1 MSTHLDHLKEWR
13 PGILKDKI
21 LDLGS
26 GRGSFLIDV
35 KKQGG
40 NAIGIE
46 TSQNY
51 IELSH
56 AGAKEAG
63 VEIEVKAAVGEHL
76 PFENDQF
83 DFINMAE
90 VIEHVE
96 NPATVLAETYRVLSN
111 NGAVYMSVPN
121 RFGMR
126 DQHYGIY
133 GINWM
138 PRSLAMRLLTVFRAH
153 KDYSTENEIG
163 CQRLDSM
170 HYFTLRAIVKL
181 CQKSGFEC
189 SDIRLQKI
197 LAGKQPSLKSKLLS
211 LIYRFARLF
220 YFDSF
225 HLKLSKNPR
234 SQAN

>member
-46 TSQNY
+46 TSKSY

-56 AGAKEAG
+56 TRAKEAG
-63 VEIEVKAAVGEHL
+63 VLIEVKKAVGEHL
-76 PFENDQF
+76 PFPNNQF
-83 DFINMAE
+83 DFVNMAE

-96 NPATVLAETYRVLSN
+96 NPEAVLRETYRVLN
-111 NGAVYMSVPN
+111 TV
-121 RFGMR
+121 GMR

-138 PRSLAMRLLTVFRAH
+138 PRWLAMRLLTLFGSH
-153 KDYSTENEIG
+153 KDYSTEKEIG
-163 CQRLDSM
+163 FQRLDSM
-170 HYFTLRAIVKL
+170 HYFTLGDITRL
-181 CQKSGFEC
+181 CKKVGFEC
-189 SDIRLQKI
+189 DDIRLLKI
-197 LAGKQPSLKSKLLS
+197 QAKNPSVKNKLVSLAYK
-211 LIYRFARLF
+211 IARIF

-225 HLKLSKNPR
+225 HLKLQKITSSASN
-234 SQAN
+234 